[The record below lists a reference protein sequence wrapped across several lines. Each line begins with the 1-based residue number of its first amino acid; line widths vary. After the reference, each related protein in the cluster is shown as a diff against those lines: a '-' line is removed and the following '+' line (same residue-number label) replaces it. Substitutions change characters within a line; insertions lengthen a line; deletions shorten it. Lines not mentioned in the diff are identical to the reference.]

1 MKLLDQTFY
10 FQVGV
15 ELAKGLLGKVL
26 VREEDGKTYYFKIV
40 ETEGYMGAVD
50 KGAHVYGDKKT
61 ERTKPL
67 YDIGGTTYIYLIYGM
82 YHCLNIAAG
91 EEGIPYCTLIRAVE
105 PLDEASLEYARRNR
119 SIKSKKVQDLTNGP
133 GKLCKALKI
142 DKSLNELLVTEK
154 GPLCIA
160 ENEEQE
166 TFDIVASKR
175 VNIDYA
181 EEYADKLW
189 RFYIKDNPYVSVRD
203 KNEKIIDRK

>member
-10 FQVGV
+10 FQDGV
-15 ELAKGLLGKVL
+15 ELAKGLLGKVM
-26 VREEDGKTYYFKIV
+26 VREEDGKAYYFKIV
-40 ETEGYMGAVD
+40 ETEGYMGATD

-91 EEGIPYCTLIRAVE
+91 KQGIPYCTLIRAVE

-154 GPLCIA
+154 GPLWIA
-160 ENEEQE
+160 ENKEQE
-166 TFDIVASKR
+166 SFAIVASKR

-181 EEYADKLW
+181 EEYTDKMW

-203 KNEKIIDRK
+203 KDEKIIDRK